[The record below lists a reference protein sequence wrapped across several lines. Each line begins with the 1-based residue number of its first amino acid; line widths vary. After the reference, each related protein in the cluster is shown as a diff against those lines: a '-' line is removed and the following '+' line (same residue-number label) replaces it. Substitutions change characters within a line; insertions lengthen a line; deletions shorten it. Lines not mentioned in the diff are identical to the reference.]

1 MAAKVETTTETPVTA
16 TTQFGRFLLDRFNV
30 ESPQEI
36 TLESMESRKGMFLFN
51 KNVYV
56 LTTLKFVIFTH

>member
-1 MAAKVETTTETPVTA
+1 METTTETPVTT

-36 TLESMESRKGMFLFN
+36 TMESMESKKGMFLFN
-51 KNVYV
+51 KMFTKIEIE
-56 LTTLKFVIFTH
+56 TTIKFVILAH